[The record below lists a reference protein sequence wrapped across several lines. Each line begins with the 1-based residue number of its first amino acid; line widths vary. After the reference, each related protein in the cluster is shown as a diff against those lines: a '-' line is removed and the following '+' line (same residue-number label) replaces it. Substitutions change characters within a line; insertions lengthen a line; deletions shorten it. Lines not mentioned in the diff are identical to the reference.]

1 MKYFQRRARQL
12 RMMCGMFRVVALL
25 LSALTAVGLFY
36 AFGILALLLCFAALI
51 ASVLF
56 SSGPDEEQ
64 AQRVASGEGFSQY
77 STFMGGL

>member
-1 MKYFQRRARQL
+1 
-12 RMMCGMFRVVALL
+12 MCGMFRVVALL

-36 AFGILALLLCFAALI
+36 AFGILALLLCFAAMI

-64 AQRVASGEGFSQY
+64 AQRVASSEGFSQY